1 MTKWQRFIDFFGCS
15 PVGGDNRG
23 FDGASNT
30 DRCKRCGLRILQD
43 SQGGWFPASTQDRK
57 AKK

>member
-1 MTKWQRFIDFFGCS
+1 MMSKWHRFLDFFGCK
-15 PVGGDNRG
+15 PTGGYNSG

-43 SQGGWFPASTQDRK
+43 SQGGWFPASIQDK
-57 AKK
+57 S